1 MGRDVPL
8 AYFAYQGIN
17 QDAVDHVRVL
27 GNNTFGFEDLFGG
40 GDMTLTILSSRS
52 QLPRYW

>member
-1 MGRDVPL
+1 L

-40 GDMTLTILSSRS
+40 GDNDFNDLVFQVTIT
-52 QLPRYW
+52 